1 MMNALG
7 IDHGDKRMGIA
18 GGDALGMMAHPLE
31 MILAKPFE
39 NFLKRLEEILAE
51 RQVEQIV
58 VGMPRNMDGSFGP
71 QAVKV
76 QEFVALLEKS
86 VAVPVRTWDERL
98 TSVAAKRALREAGI
112 NAKDAKAKVDASAA
126 AVMLQGYLDS
136 LSM

>member
-1 MMNALG
+1 
-7 IDHGDKRMGIA
+7 MGIA

-39 NFLKRLEEILAE
+39 VFLKRLEEILAE

-71 QAVKV
+71 QAQKVK
-76 QEFVALLEKS
+76 EFVVLLEKS

-98 TSVAAKRALREAGI
+98 TSVAAERALREAGI
-112 NAKDAKAKVDASAA
+112 NARDAKAKVDASAA

-136 LSM
+136 LSL

>member
-1 MMNALG
+1 MNVLG

-39 NFLKRLEEILAE
+39 VFLKRLEEILAE

-71 QAVKV
+71 QAQKVK
-76 QEFVALLEKS
+76 EFVVLLEKS

-98 TSVAAKRALREAGI
+98 TSVAAERALREAGI
-112 NAKDAKAKVDASAA
+112 NARDAKAKVDASAA

>member
-1 MMNALG
+1 MNALG
-7 IDHGDKRMGIA
+7 IDHGVKRMGIA
-18 GGDALGMMAHPLE
+18 GSDALGMLAHPLE
-31 MILAKPFE
+31 MVLAKTFDV
-39 NFLKRLEEILAE
+39 FLKRLEEILTE
-51 RQVEQIV
+51 RQVEQVV

-76 QEFVALLEKS
+76 QEFVGLLKRS

-98 TSVAAKRALREAGI
+98 TSVAAERALREAGI
-112 NAKDAKAKVDASAA
+112 NAKDAKGKVDASAA

>member
-1 MMNALG
+1 MNALG

-18 GGDALGMMAHPLE
+18 GSDPLGMMAHPLE
-31 MILAKPFE
+31 MILAKPFDV
-39 NFLKRLEEILAE
+39 FLKRLEEILAE
-51 RQVEQIV
+51 RQVEQVV

-76 QEFVALLEKS
+76 QEFVGLLKQS
-86 VAVPVRTWDERL
+86 VTVPVRTWDERL
-98 TSVAAKRALREAGI
+98 TSVAAERALREAGI

>member
-1 MMNALG
+1 M
-7 IDHGDKRMGIA
+7 
-18 GGDALGMMAHPLE
+18 
-31 MILAKPFE
+31 
-39 NFLKRLEEILAE
+39 AE
-51 RQVEQIV
+51 RQVEQVV

-76 QEFVALLEKS
+76 QGFVGLLRKS
-86 VAVPVRTWDERL
+86 VTVPVRTWDERL
-98 TSVAAKRALREAGI
+98 TSVAAERALREAGS

>member
-1 MMNALG
+1 MNVLG

-39 NFLKRLEEILAE
+39 VFLKRLEEILAE

-58 VGMPRNMDGSFGP
+58 VGMPRNMDGSFGL
-71 QAVKV
+71 QAQKVK
-76 QEFVALLEKS
+76 EFVVLLEKS

-98 TSVAAKRALREAGI
+98 TSVAAERALREAGI
-112 NAKDAKAKVDASAA
+112 NARDAKAKVDASAA

-136 LSM
+136 LSL

>member
-1 MMNALG
+1 
-7 IDHGDKRMGIA
+7 
-18 GGDALGMMAHPLE
+18 MMAHPLE
-31 MILAKPFE
+31 MILAKPFDV
-39 NFLKRLEEILAE
+39 FLKRLEEILTE
-51 RQVEQIV
+51 REVEQIV

-76 QEFVALLEKS
+76 QEFMELLKKS
-86 VAVPVRTWDERL
+86 VIVPVRTWDERL
-98 TSVAAKRALREAGI
+98 TSVAAERALREAGI

>member
-1 MMNALG
+1 MNALG
-7 IDHGDKRMGIA
+7 IDHGDKRMGVA
-18 GGDALGMMAHPLE
+18 GSDALGMMAHPLE
-31 MILAKPFE
+31 MILANPFE
-39 NFLKRLEEILAE
+39 DFLKRLEEILAE
-51 RQVEQIV
+51 REVKQIV

-76 QEFVALLEKS
+76 QEFVELLKKS

-98 TSVAAKRALREAGI
+98 TSVAAERSLREAGI
-112 NAKDAKAKVDASAA
+112 NARNAKAKVDASAA

>member
-1 MMNALG
+1 MNALG
-7 IDHGDKRMGIA
+7 IDHGDKRMGVA
-18 GGDALGMMAHPLE
+18 GSDALGMMAHPLE
-31 MILAKPFE
+31 MILANPFE

-51 RQVEQIV
+51 REVKQIV

-76 QEFVALLEKS
+76 QEFVELLKKS

-98 TSVAAKRALREAGI
+98 TSVVAERSLREAGI
-112 NAKDAKAKVDASAA
+112 NARNAKAKVDASAA
-126 AVMLQGYLDS
+126 AGMLQGYLDS

>member
-58 VGMPRNMDGSFGP
+58 VGMPRN
-71 QAVKV
+71 
-76 QEFVALLEKS
+76 
-86 VAVPVRTWDERL
+86 RR
-98 TSVAAKRALREAGI
+98 
-112 NAKDAKAKVDASAA
+112 
-126 AVMLQGYLDS
+126 
-136 LSM
+136 

>member
-1 MMNALG
+1 MNALG
-7 IDHGDKRMGIA
+7 IDHGDKRMGVA
-18 GGDALGMMAHPLE
+18 GSDALGMMAHPLE
-31 MILAKPFE
+31 MILANPFE

-51 RQVEQIV
+51 REVKQIV

-76 QEFVALLEKS
+76 QEFVELLKKS

-98 TSVAAKRALREAGI
+98 TSVVAERSLREAGI
-112 NAKDAKAKVDASAA
+112 NARNAKAKVDASAA

>member
-1 MMNALG
+1 MNVLG

-39 NFLKRLEEILAE
+39 VFLKRLEEILAE

-58 VGMPRNMDGSFGP
+58 VGMPRNMDGSFGS
-71 QAVKV
+71 QSQKVK
-76 QEFVALLEKS
+76 EFVVLLEKS

-98 TSVAAKRALREAGI
+98 TSVAAERALREAGI
-112 NAKDAKAKVDASAA
+112 NARDAKATVDASAA

-136 LSM
+136 LSL

>member
-1 MMNALG
+1 MNVLG

-39 NFLKRLEEILAE
+39 VFLKRLEEILAE

-71 QAVKV
+71 QAQKVK
-76 QEFVALLEKS
+76 EFVVLLEKS

-98 TSVAAKRALREAGI
+98 TSVAAERALREAGI
-112 NAKDAKAKVDASAA
+112 NARDAKAKVDASAA

-136 LSM
+136 LSL

>member
-1 MMNALG
+1 
-7 IDHGDKRMGIA
+7 
-18 GGDALGMMAHPLE
+18 

-39 NFLKRLEEILAE
+39 VFLKRLEEILAE

-71 QAVKV
+71 QAQKVK
-76 QEFVALLEKS
+76 EFVVLLEKS

-98 TSVAAKRALREAGI
+98 TSVAAERALREAGI
-112 NAKDAKAKVDASAA
+112 NARDAKAKVDASAA

-136 LSM
+136 LSL

>member
-1 MMNALG
+1 MNVLG

-39 NFLKRLEEILAE
+39 VFLKRLEEILAE

-58 VGMPRNMDGSFGP
+58 VGMPRNMDGSFGS
-71 QAVKV
+71 QSQKVK
-76 QEFVALLEKS
+76 EFVVLLEKS

-98 TSVAAKRALREAGI
+98 TSVAAERALREAGI
-112 NAKDAKAKVDASAA
+112 NARDAKAKVDASAA

-136 LSM
+136 LSL

>member
-1 MMNALG
+1 MNALG

-18 GGDALGMMAHPLE
+18 GSDALGMMAHPLE

-39 NFLKRLEEILAE
+39 GFLKRLEEILAE

-76 QEFVALLEKS
+76 QEFVGLLKKS
-86 VAVPVRTWDERL
+86 VTVPVRTWDERL
-98 TSVAAKRALREAGI
+98 TSVAAERALREAGI

>member
-1 MMNALG
+1 MNVLG

-18 GGDALGMMAHPLE
+18 GGDALGMMGHPLE

-39 NFLKRLEEILAE
+39 VFLKRLEEILAE

-58 VGMPRNMDGSFGP
+58 VGMPRNMDGSFGS
-71 QAVKV
+71 QSQKVK
-76 QEFVALLEKS
+76 EFVVLLEKS

-98 TSVAAKRALREAGI
+98 TSVAAERALREAGI
-112 NAKDAKAKVDASAA
+112 NARDAKAKVDASAA

-136 LSM
+136 LSL

>member
-1 MMNALG
+1 MNVLG

-31 MILAKPFE
+31 MILAKPFDV
-39 NFLKRLEEILAE
+39 FLKRLEEILTE
-51 RQVEQIV
+51 REVEQIV

-76 QEFVALLEKS
+76 QGFVELLKKS
-86 VAVPVRTWDERL
+86 VIVPVRTWDERL
-98 TSVAAKRALREAGI
+98 TSVAAERAPREAGI